1 MATVI
6 DEKHAKHADGELSGS
21 ESPELDGL
29 TWSEEE
35 ETALVRKVDLLLMP
49 LLTLGFFALQ
59 LDRGNM

>member
-1 MATVI
+1 MEPVI
-6 DEKHAKHADGELSGS
+6 DEKYAKHADGELSGS
-21 ESPELDGL
+21 ESPESDAF
-29 TWSEEE
+29 TWTKEE